1 MNGKTAKMKTS
12 IKNLMLPH
20 FALLLLFLG
29 CGDYSDLRLRHDCE
43 RLFYFAS
50 SELEQRYLLQ
60 TGTDFVIEEEV
71 IEGFRKVVDRFWREE
86 LAADIPALSQ
96 AQKQAWYLTAK
107 AHLKIGELYSQNKD
121 YLRADNE
128 LRKIPDSYPLN
139 PYQSALALYYC
150 GAIAELQRD
159 YRKALNDY
167 QRILDDYRPTLEDQ
181 KTPEPLLVGV
191 PILRA
196 EVFRKKGESENY
208 REELDKA
215 RSYYRRLYNENPK
228 ALLAAAALG
237 KIASTYLL
245 ESLPSKAI
253 ETLSELKDEQ
263 GRFPSAVMLRI
274 AQIYLDHARDY
285 RAAESAFSRYLNLYP
300 DSDEAV
306 LAQLGLGLSL
316 FHQREYKKATNEFL
330 SVEKNYPRKWQQISK
345 AHFLYAQCFE
355 KMGDWQRALTEFNW
369 VKINFPATLEGLEV
383 PYYIAQHYERSGE
396 KRLAEDSFE
405 KGIEFY
411 RKTVDTYSKTS
422 IAPIAQN
429 YVAKSLLALGR
440 WREAAESFKALAER
454 FPGSRLASASLLAA
468 ADIYRVKLNDKTS
481 AANSLREYLER
492 FPHYPQAEELREEI
506 ESLEA

>member
-1 MNGKTAKMKTS
+1 MRTPF
-12 IKNLMLPH
+12 KNLAFSS
-20 FALLLLFLG
+20 FAVLLVFLG
-29 CGDYSDLRLRHDCE
+29 CSNYSDLRLRHDCE
-43 RLFYFAS
+43 RLFYSAS
-50 SELEQRYLLQ
+50 NELEQQYLLQ
-60 TGTDFVIEEEV
+60 TGRNSVIGQEV
-71 IEGFRKVVDRFWREE
+71 IEGFRKVVDRFWEE
-86 LAADIPALSQ
+86 RLRTDVSGLSQ
-96 AQKQAWYLTAK
+96 AQEQAWYLTGK
-107 AHLKIGELYSQNKD
+107 AHLKVGELHLENNA
-121 YLRADNE
+121 YLEAENE
-128 LRKIPDSYPLN
+128 FRKMPDSYPLN
-139 PYQSALALYYC
+139 PYQSARALYYC
-150 GAIAELQRD
+150 GAIAELQGD
-159 YRKALNDY
+159 YQKALDDY
-167 QRILDDYRPTLEDQ
+167 ERIMEDYRPTLEDQ
-181 KTPEPLLVGV
+181 NTPEPLLVGV

-196 EVFRKKGESENY
+196 EVFKKRGESQKF

-215 RSYYRRLYNENPK
+215 RSYYHRLYNENPQ

-245 ESLPSKAI
+245 ESEPSKAI

-263 GRFPSAVMLRI
+263 GRFPSPVMLRI

-316 FHQREYKKATNEFL
+316 FHRREYKKAAKEFL

-396 KRLAEDSFE
+396 KRLAQDSFE

-411 RKTVDTYSKTS
+411 RKIVDTYSKTS

-440 WREAAESFKALAER
+440 WREAAESFKVLAER

-468 ADIYRVKLNDKTS
+468 ADIYRVKLKDKTS
-481 AANSLREYLER
+481 AANSLREYLDR
-492 FPHYPQAEELREEI
+492 FPHYPQADQLQREI